1 MDMIKLMGN
10 LKRIL
15 ICLLAA
21 AMLMAVAAVPAAAQD
36 EDVLSDLTLD
46 DLEGKTAGVMTG
58 TPQDQMVTD
67 NVKDAKLLY
76 FNNFSDLIL
85 ALESGKV
92 DFFVNSTIAFRL
104 MHETY
109 PELQYVD
116 QVVRTFDV
124 GTIFPKTENGE
135 KLCSELNEYIA
146 EITETGVLED
156 LKNYWLY
163 VREWESFDIPT
174 SGENGILKLATTTTN
189 KPFSMMV
196 NGQFAGFEIAILA
209 GFAEEYGYGL
219 SIEDVDMA
227 GALSGLATEKYDM
240 AAGQIS
246 WTQERAEKVLYSDF
260 YVTQDIVPIVKAS
273 ASGGTAEETFFGKIA
288 GSFKRTFIDESRWKM
303 ILSGLGITML
313 ITVCGFILANGLGVL
328 FCMLAMS
335 RKKGLRLIA
344 DIYSRLT
351 QGMPIVVILMI
362 LYYIIFGK
370 TDISGTVI
378 AIVGFG
384 ITSGAYLAQLFQ
396 GGISGVDKG
405 QMEAALAMGFTKAR
419 AFNGIVLP
427 QAIRT
432 MLPGYFSQLINLLKG
447 TAIVGYIAVADITK
461 VGDIIRSTT
470 YEAFFPLICVA
481 VIYFAIACILL
492 SILKKIQKSLAPKRI
507 AQQKGGA
514 E

>member
-1 MDMIKLMGN
+1 MKN
-10 LKRIL
+10 FAKVL
-15 ICLLAA
+15 ICLAA
-21 AMLMAVAAVPAAAQD
+21 VIFMAVAVMPAAAAAESEA
-36 EDVLSDLTLD
+36 EDNTRSLLTLD
-46 DLEGKTAGVMTG
+46 DLEGKTAAVMTG

-67 NVKDAKLLY
+67 SVKDAKLLY

-85 ALESGKV
+85 AVESGKA

-104 MHETY
+104 IHESY
-109 PELQYVD
+109 PDLQYVE
-116 QVVRTFDV
+116 QVVRTFDI
-124 GTIFPKTENGE
+124 GTIFPKTDKGEN
-135 KLCSELNEYIA
+135 LCGQLNEYIA
-146 EITETGVLED
+146 KITENGSLDE

-163 VREWESFDIPT
+163 VRDWEAFDIPET
-174 SGENGILKLATTTTN
+174 GENGVLKLATTTTN

-196 NGQFAGFEIAILA
+196 NGKFAGFEIAILT

-260 YVTQDIVPIVKAS
+260 YVTQDIVPIVKAG
-273 ASGGTAEETFFGKIA
+273 AEDSGSGETFFESMA
-288 GSFKRTFIDESRWKM
+288 ASFKRTFVDEARWKM

-313 ITVCGFILANGLGVL
+313 ITVCGFILANILGML
-328 FCMLAMS
+328 FCALAMS
-335 RKKGLRLIA
+335 KHKPLNIIA
-344 DIYSRLT
+344 DIYSKLM
-351 QGMPIVVILMI
+351 QGMPMVVILMI

-370 TDISGTVI
+370 ADISGVI
-378 AIVGFG
+378 VSVIGFG

-405 QMEAALAMGFTKAR
+405 QMEAALAMGFTKVK

-427 QAIRT
+427 QAVRH
-432 MLPGYFSQLINLLKG
+432 MLPGYFSQFINLLKG

-492 SILKKIQKSLAPKRI
+492 TVLKKIQKRLEPKRS
-507 AQQKGGA
+507 AQIGG
-514 E
+514 EK